1 MLVDLFIVGHGRRSC
16 EVDIFVTPRGEVT
29 VRAGHWVDDGSDLT
43 DDELD
48 LVAECLAPD
57 IAELERDA
65 RAARAYDD
73 WKASRFD

>member
-1 MLVDLFIVGHGRRSC
+1 MQVDLFIVGRGRRSC

-43 DDELD
+43 EGEMD

-57 IAELERDA
+57 RMEFEREA
-65 RAARAYDD
+65 REDRAYDD